1 MAEEA
6 PQDRAG
12 AQEQT
17 IDEGGLPAQAGGM
30 NLMSPEGFML
40 MLIAGTI
47 DSIGIFLIFLGLDDF
62 WITDFAAYSTIGL
75 WILMRGGGFKKPT
88 ATGVEA
94 AEKAAKIAKRLKWF
108 RLAAFIGELIPYIG
122 ALPLWTLL
130 VYSELQT

>member
-17 IDEGGLPAQAGGM
+17 IDEGGLPAQAGGS

-47 DSIGIFLIFLGLDDF
+47 DSIGIILLFFGLDDF
-62 WITDFAAYSTIGL
+62 GVTDFAAYSTIGL
-75 WILMRGGGFKKPT
+75 WMIIRGGGFKKPT
-88 ATGVEA
+88 
-94 AEKAAKIAKRLKWF
+94 
-108 RLAAFIGELIPYIG
+108 
-122 ALPLWTLL
+122 
-130 VYSELQT
+130 

>member
-1 MAEEA
+1 
-6 PQDRAG
+6 
-12 AQEQT
+12 
-17 IDEGGLPAQAGGM
+17 
-30 NLMSPEGFML
+30 MSPEGFML

-47 DSIGIFLIFLGLDDF
+47 DSIGIVLIFLGLDDF

-75 WILMRGGGFKKPT
+75 WILMRTGGFKKPT
-88 ATGVEA
+88 TTAGEA

-108 RLAAFIGELIPYIG
+108 RLAAFIGELIPYVG

>member
-1 MAEEA
+1 MADEAIQGQQEEN
-6 PQDRAG
+6 
-12 AQEQT
+12 T
-17 IDEGGLPAQAGGM
+17 GGGG
-30 NLMSPEGFML
+30 LMSPEGFML

-47 DSIGIFLIFLGLDDF
+47 DSIGIILLFFGLDDF

-94 AEKAAKIAKRLKWF
+94 AKKAAKIAKRLKWF
-108 RLAAFIGELIPYIG
+108 RLAAFIGELIPYVG

>member
-1 MAEEA
+1 MADETMQGQQEEN
-6 PQDRAG
+6 
-12 AQEQT
+12 T
-17 IDEGGLPAQAGGM
+17 GGGG
-30 NLMSPEGFML
+30 LMSPEGFML

-47 DSIGIFLIFLGLDDF
+47 DGIGFVLFFFGLDDF
-62 WITDFAAYSTIGL
+62 GVTDFAAYSTIGL

-88 ATGVEA
+88 TTAGEA

-130 VYSELQT
+130 VYAELQT

>member
-1 MAEEA
+1 MADEAIQGQQEEN
-6 PQDRAG
+6 
-12 AQEQT
+12 T
-17 IDEGGLPAQAGGM
+17 GGGG
-30 NLMSPEGFML
+30 LMSPEGFML

-47 DSIGIFLIFLGLDDF
+47 DSIGIILLFFGLDDF

-108 RLAAFIGELIPYIG
+108 RLAAFIGELIPYVG